1 MRGQKWYR
9 TAIRHFLFIT
19 SLLFGLIAWFPLN
32 SAAAN
37 VNEAHSLQEKAI
49 ERIERYVD
57 HFRRTFD
64 RNSLRYELIRAQDE
78 LEDSIRIFGLGGI
91 QKETAYSLV
100 KLGDIRR
107 YLDNWDSAISTYEQA
122 ARLARGAGAPAV
134 ECKALLGISRAYL
147 YGKKTAG
154 PAFEVVHDALPLAQ
168 KVDDPTYIFD
178 VWDLLAQIQLTQ
190 GDYIGAAD
198 SMNRAFYVQDAI
210 KDDKLLYYGYLDRA
224 EVYQKFAEKCDYQR
238 DFNPCLDAV
247 DRAQRDY
254 QAALALARKL
264 QWAGLAEQTQNFIQR
279 LEIRKQMI
287 QSQQSMHKLMIE
299 SRIFSP
305 RKAEDV
311 VVSERFTAGKNPHL
325 TGLFAWLENQ
335 GGLPPLTDA
344 RGAYIR
350 GLLNESAGN
359 IDEAVEWYLRATDLL
374 EEDRGFLFEESA
386 RGAYVED
393 KVEFYNTAI
402 LHLLDRQRMQEAFDL
417 MERSRSRVMSDL
429 IATKDIAMSS
439 PRERVLYADRL
450 QLHGRIAQIQACLY
464 ALRNG
469 KQVEPTCSK
478 VIDIKAAAG
487 KADRGI
493 ALVEGEGAEPAVDNS
508 GINISDLENIL
519 KRLQDQYNAVH
530 DRMVRETPRLA
541 RLVKSEP
548 VTLGK
553 LQKILA
559 GDGSEMIMYLSLE
572 SQVIVWHIG
581 PDSIYVRSVF
591 LPRSALKDKIERLRK
606 TLLDPRHPY
615 DTSLAHELFLY
626 LIAPVLNRIK
636 SDHLV
641 IVPHEDLHYLPF
653 QALQMELANGFLGE
667 AYQISYVP
675 SATILAS
682 LAPSTALEQPSL
694 LAVADPSLRYA
705 PAEVRAIGERFFGHV
720 MAERLPTETEVKAWM
735 PAKGLVHLA
744 VHGSFAADEPL
755 LSYLHLKP
763 GKSDDGHLT
772 AAEMYGLPLDS
783 ARLVV
788 LSACETGNV
797 RATHASEVIGMM
809 RGLIFAGADALLLSA
824 WKIDDKATS
833 EWMQAFYAAAI
844 SKSPAEAARAAVRDL
859 RRKPGY
865 QHPFYWSPF
874 LLISR

>member
-1 MRGQKWYR
+1 MHGQR
-9 TAIRHFLFIT
+9 QHATAVKHFLCIT
-19 SLLFGLIAWFPLN
+19 ILLLGFLTWPLLI
-32 SAAAN
+32 SAA
-37 VNEAHSLQEKAI
+37 VNDARSLQETAI

-64 RNSLRYELIRAQDE
+64 RNSLRYELIQAQDE
-78 LEDSIRIFGLGGI
+78 LEDSVHIFRLGGAL
-91 QKETAYSLV
+91 EDAAYSLV

-107 YLDNWDSAISTYEQA
+107 FLDNWDSAISTYKEA
-122 ARLARGAGAPAV
+122 ASIARDAGAQAV
-134 ECKALLGISRAYL
+134 ECKALLGIARAYL
-147 YGKKTAG
+147 YGQKTAG
-154 PAFEVVHDALPLAQ
+154 PAFEIVHQALPLAQ
-168 KVDDPTYIFD
+168 KVDDPSYIFD
-178 VWDLLAQIQLTQ
+178 TWDLLAQIQMTQ

-198 SMNRAFYVQDAI
+198 SMSRAFYVQEAI

-224 EVYQKFAEKCDYQR
+224 DVYQKFAEKCDYQR
-238 DFNPCLDAV
+238 DFNPCLDAI
-247 DRAQRDY
+247 DRARRDY
-254 QAALALARKL
+254 QAALALAGKL
-264 QWAGLAEQTQNFIQR
+264 QWDGLAEQTQGFIQR

-287 QSQQSMHKLMIE
+287 QQQQSMHKLVVE
-299 SRIFSP
+299 SKIFSP
-305 RKAEDV
+305 RKAGDV
-311 VVSERFTAGKNPHL
+311 VVSEHFTAGENPHL
-325 TGLFAWLENQ
+325 AGLFAWLENQ

-344 RGAYIR
+344 RGAYIK
-350 GLLNESAGN
+350 GLLNEAAGN
-359 IDEAVEWYLRATDLL
+359 SDEAVEWYLRATDLL
-374 EEDRGFLFEESA
+374 EEDRGFLYDESA

-402 LHLLDRQRMQEAFDL
+402 LHLLDRRQVQEAFDL

-429 IATKDIAMSS
+429 IATKNIALSS
-439 PRERVLYADRL
+439 PRERLLYADRL
-450 QLHGRIAQIQACLY
+450 QLHGEIAQIQACLF

-469 KQVEPTCSK
+469 KQVEPNCSK
-478 VIDIKAAAG
+478 VTDLKAAAG
-487 KADRGI
+487 NTDRGV
-493 ALVEGEGAEPAVDNS
+493 ALVEGEDAKPAIDNS
-508 GINISDLENIL
+508 GINISDLENVL
-519 KRLQDQYNAVH
+519 KRLQGQYNAVH
-530 DRMVRETPRLA
+530 DRMVRETPKLA

-548 VTLGK
+548 VTLVT
-553 LQKILA
+553 LQKTLA
-559 GDGSEMIMYLSLE
+559 RDGSEMIMYLSLE

-581 PDSIYVRSVF
+581 PDSVYVRSVF

-606 TLLDPRHPY
+606 SLIDPRHPY
-615 DTSLAHELFLY
+615 DKSLAQELYLY
-626 LIAPVLNRIK
+626 LITPVLSRVR

-653 QALQMELANGFLGE
+653 QALQTELADEFLGE
-667 AYQISYVP
+667 AYQISYAP
-675 SATILAS
+675 SATVLAS
-682 LAPSTALEQPSL
+682 LAPSAALEHPRL

-705 PAEVRAIGERFFGHV
+705 PAEVRAIGARFSGHV
-720 MAERLPTETEVKAWM
+720 TADRLPTETEVKAWM

-763 GKSDDGHLT
+763 GISDDGQLT

-783 ARLVV
+783 AKLVV

-824 WKIDDKATS
+824 WKIDDKATA
-833 EWMQAFYAAAI
+833 EWMQAFYATAI
-844 SKSPAEAARAAVRDL
+844 TKPPAEAARAAVRDL
-859 RRKPGY
+859 RRKPAY

>member
-1 MRGQKWYR
+1 MCGQKWYR
-9 TAIRHFLFIT
+9 ITVRHFIFIT
-19 SLLFGLIAWFPLN
+19 SLLFGLVAWSPLN

-37 VNEAHSLQEKAI
+37 VNEARSLQETAI

-64 RNSLRYELIRAQDE
+64 RKSLRHELIRAQDE
-78 LEDSIRIFGLGGI
+78 LEDSIRIFGLGGV
-91 QKETAYSLV
+91 QKEAAYSLV

-122 ARLARGAGAPAV
+122 ARLARDAGAPAV

-154 PAFEVVHDALPLAQ
+154 PAFEIMHHALPLAQ

-178 VWDLLAQIQLTQ
+178 AWDLLAQIQLTQ

-198 SMNRAFYVQDAI
+198 SISRAFYVQDAI

-224 EVYQKFAEKCDYQR
+224 DVYQKFAEKCDYQR

-247 DRAQRDY
+247 DRARRDY

-264 QWAGLAEQTQNFIQR
+264 QWAGLAGQTQKFIQR

-287 QSQQSMHKLMIE
+287 QRQQSMHKLMIE

-305 RKAEDV
+305 RNADDV
-311 VVSERFTAGKNPHL
+311 GVSEHFTAGKNPHL

-335 GGLPPLTDA
+335 GGMPPLTDA
-344 RGAYIR
+344 RGAYIK

-359 IDEAVEWYLRATDLL
+359 SDEALEWYLRATDLL
-374 EEDRGFLFEESA
+374 EEDRGFLFDESA

-402 LHLLDRQRMQEAFDL
+402 LHLLDQRRMQDAFNL

-439 PRERVLYADRL
+439 PRERLLYADRL

-469 KQVEPTCSK
+469 KQVAPTCSK
-478 VIDIKAAAG
+478 VTELKAAAG

-493 ALVEGEGAEPAVDNS
+493 ALVEGDGAEPAIDNS
-508 GINISDLENIL
+508 GINISDLENVL

-553 LQKILA
+553 LQKTLA

-591 LPRSALKDKIERLRK
+591 LPRSVLKDKIERLRK

-653 QALQMELANGFLGE
+653 QALQMELPNGFLGE
-667 AYQISYVP
+667 AYQISYAP

-682 LAPSTALEQPSL
+682 LAPSTALEKPSL

-705 PAEVRAIGERFFGHV
+705 PAEVHAIGERFSGHV
-720 MAERLPTETEVKAWM
+720 TADRLPTETEVKAWM

-755 LSYLHLKP
+755 LSYLHLNP
-763 GKSDDGHLT
+763 GKSDDGRLT

-824 WKIDDKATS
+824 WKIDDKATA

-844 SKSPAEAARAAVRDL
+844 SKPPTEAARAAVRDL
-859 RRKPGY
+859 RRKPAY

>member
-1 MRGQKWYR
+1 MS
-9 TAIRHFLFIT
+9 HFLFVIGLSL
-19 SLLFGLIAWFPLN
+19 SLLAWSPLS
-32 SAAAN
+32 SAA
-37 VNEAHSLQEKAI
+37 VNEARSLQETAI
-49 ERIERYVD
+49 GRIERYID

-64 RNSLRYELIRAQDE
+64 RNSLRRELIRAQDE
-78 LEDSIRIFGLGGI
+78 LEDSIRIFVLDGA
-91 QKETAYSLV
+91 QKDAAYSLV

-107 YLDNWDSAISTYEQA
+107 YLDNWDSAIRTYEQA
-122 ARLARGAGAPAV
+122 GRLAHGAGAPAV
-134 ECKALLGISRAYL
+134 ECKALLGIARAHL
-147 YGKKTAG
+147 YGKKAAG
-154 PAFEVVHDALPLAQ
+154 PAFEMVHQALPLAQ
-168 KVDDPTYIFD
+168 KVDDPSYIFD
-178 VWDLLAQIQLTQ
+178 AWDLLAQIQLTQ

-198 SMNRAFYVQDAI
+198 SMSRAFYVQDAI

-224 EVYQKFAEKCDYQR
+224 DVYQKFAEKCDYQR

-247 DRAQRDY
+247 DRARRDY
-254 QAALALARKL
+254 RAALALAGKL
-264 QWAGLAEQTQNFIQR
+264 QWAGLAEQTQAFIQR

-287 QSQQSMHKLMIE
+287 QQQQSMHKLVVE
-299 SRIFSP
+299 SKIFSP
-305 RKAEDV
+305 RKAGDV
-311 VVSERFTAGKNPHL
+311 LVSEHFTAGKNPHL
-325 TGLFAWLENQ
+325 SGLFAWLENQ

-344 RGAYIR
+344 RGAYIK
-350 GLLNESAGN
+350 GLLNEAAGN
-359 IDEAVEWYLRATDLL
+359 SDEAVEWYLRATDLL
-374 EEDRGFLFEESA
+374 EEDRGFLFDESA

-402 LHLLDRQRMQEAFDL
+402 LHLLDRRRMQEAFDL

-439 PRERVLYADRL
+439 PRERLLYADRL
-450 QLHGRIAQIQACLY
+450 QLHGQIAQIQACLF

-469 KQVEPTCSK
+469 KQVEPNCSK
-478 VIDIKAAAG
+478 VTDLKAAAG
-487 KADRGI
+487 NAGRGV
-493 ALVEGEGAEPAVDNS
+493 ALAEGEDAEPAIDSS
-508 GINISDLENIL
+508 GINISDLENVL

-530 DRMVRETPRLA
+530 ERMVRETPRLA

-548 VTLGK
+548 VALST
-553 LQKILA
+553 LQKTLA
-559 GDGSEMIMYLSLE
+559 RDSSEMIMYLSLE

-606 TLLDPRHPY
+606 SLIDPRHPY
-615 DTSLAHELFLY
+615 DKSLAHELYLY
-626 LIAPVLNRIK
+626 LIAPVLSRVR

-653 QALQMELANGFLGE
+653 QALQMESANGFLGE
-667 AYQISYVP
+667 AYQISYAP
-675 SATILAS
+675 SATVLAS
-682 LAPSTALEQPSL
+682 LAPSTALAQPSL

-705 PAEVRAIGERFFGHV
+705 PAEVRAIGERFSGHIT
-720 MAERLPTETEVKAWM
+720 ADRLPTETEVKAWM

-744 VHGSFAADEPL
+744 VHGSFTADEPL

-763 GKSDDGHLT
+763 GISDDGHLT
-772 AAEMYGLPLDS
+772 AAEMYGLPLNS
-783 ARLVV
+783 TRLVV

-824 WKIDDKATS
+824 WKIDDRATA
-833 EWMQAFYAAAI
+833 EWMKAFYATAV
-844 SKSPAEAARAAVRDL
+844 SRSPAEAARAAVRNL
-859 RRKPGY
+859 RRKPAY